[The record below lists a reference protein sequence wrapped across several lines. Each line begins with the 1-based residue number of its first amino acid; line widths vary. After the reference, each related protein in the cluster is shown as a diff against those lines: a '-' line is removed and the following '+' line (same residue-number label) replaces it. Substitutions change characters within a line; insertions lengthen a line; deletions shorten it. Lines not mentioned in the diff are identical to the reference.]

1 MNKKT
6 SRLLKSRKI
15 HFIKDCATIQNTCP
29 RCEDEGLPC
38 GRNTSSIISDPGN
51 LPPDATTIYSKDI
64 LNSFD
69 YTNWILMLS
78 AGTCLRIYAT
88 TNLFKKVMVNLLI
101 KTKTITVMQPVESWL
116 CWVID
121 VKTHLLPL
129 IFTSLTSMLWQQQIN
144 SLLNVKSCIALK
156 R

>member
-1 MNKKT
+1 MTTYSKEN
-6 SRLLKSRKI
+6 LKSRKE
-15 HFIKDCATIQNTCP
+15 HFFKDCATIQNTRP

-69 YTNWILMLS
+69 YTNWILMLT

-88 TNLFKKVMVNLLI
+88 NNFFTKVMVKFLI
-101 KTKTITVMQPVESWL
+101 KIKTIIVLQPVQSYL
-116 CWVID
+116 CWVND

-129 IFTSLTSMLWQQQIN
+129 IFTSLTSMLWQQPIN
-144 SLLNVKSCIALK
+144 CLLNVKSCIALM